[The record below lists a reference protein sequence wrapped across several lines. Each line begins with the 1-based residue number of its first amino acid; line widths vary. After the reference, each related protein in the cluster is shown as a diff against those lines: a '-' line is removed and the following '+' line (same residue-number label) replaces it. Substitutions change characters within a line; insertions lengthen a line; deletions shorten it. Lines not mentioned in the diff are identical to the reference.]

1 MRAERIRFVGP
12 REIVTETVDVPDPRP
27 GEVMVRTE
35 YSGISGGTELL
46 AYRGELDPQAPLDET
61 LGSLAGTFAY
71 PFSYG
76 YSCVGRVERS
86 RGLTGEGERVFA
98 FHPHQDALTVGE
110 GETIPLGS
118 TDARTATLLP
128 LVETALQVSLDGGP
142 RIAETAVV
150 LGLGVVG
157 TLTGALLHRAGAEVI
172 GSDPDGFRREV
183 AESFGLRAVDPD
195 GLRASVEAATG
206 GRGVGLCVEASGNP
220 AALADAL
227 SLLAH
232 EGVALVVSW
241 YGTKAVSLPL
251 GADFHRRRLSIR
263 STQVSTIP
271 SALRATWNVERRR
284 SVARQLLDELPV
296 KLLATHE
303 FSFHNAARAFEA
315 LDRGEP
321 GLIHAALRYPQP

>member
-61 LGSLAGTFAY
+61 LGSL
-71 PFSYG
+71 
-76 YSCVGRVERS
+76 
-86 RGLTGEGERVFA
+86 
-98 FHPHQDALTVGE
+98 
-110 GETIPLGS
+110 
-118 TDARTATLLP
+118 
-128 LVETALQVSLDGGP
+128 DGGP

-157 TLTGALLHRAGAEVI
+157 ILTGALLHRAGAEVI

-206 GRGVGLCVEASGNP
+206 GRGVGLCVEA
-220 AALADAL
+220 
-227 SLLAH
+227 
-232 EGVALVVSW
+232 
-241 YGTKAVSLPL
+241 
-251 GADFHRRRLSIR
+251 
-263 STQVSTIP
+263 
-271 SALRATWNVERRR
+271 
-284 SVARQLLDELPV
+284 
-296 KLLATHE
+296 
-303 FSFHNAARAFEA
+303 
-315 LDRGEP
+315 
-321 GLIHAALRYPQP
+321 